1 MDIGQ
6 EMLFETTI
14 RTFLGQK
21 AYHIA
26 SQAHSTK
33 DRVGWYRKVFKKVV
47 KQVQTIDTSAKHK
60 EQMEYFG
67 GQLLEILK
75 GRNFNEQLFSLY
87 LLRFT
92 GTLLGYLSLRGSSL
106 ATPTY
111 FQTPSQYYTQLIFN
125 GGDTMQDYYD
135 AHSATVVRRRLV
147 AQLKAEGLNDFQI
160 SLVLN
165 VTEYEVKKLRAEL

>member
-1 MDIGQ
+1 MGQ

-14 RTFLGQK
+14 RAFLGQK

-26 SQAHSTK
+26 NQAYSAK
-33 DRVGWYRKVFKKVV
+33 SRVEWYRKVFKKIV
-47 KQVQTIDTSAKHK
+47 KQVQTIDAPAKHK
-60 EQMEYFG
+60 EQLEYFSS
-67 GQLLEILK
+67 QLLELVK
-75 GRNFNEQLFSLY
+75 GRNFDEQVFSLY

-92 GTLLGYLSLRGSSL
+92 GTLLGYLSLRGSCL

-111 FQTPSQYYTQLIFN
+111 FQTPSQHYTQLMFN

-135 AHSATVVRRRLV
+135 GHSATGVRQRLV
-147 AQLKAEGLNDFQI
+147 AQLKGEGLNDFQI

-165 VTEYEVKKLRAEL
+165 VSEYEVKKLRA

>member
-14 RTFLGQK
+14 RAFLGQK

-26 SQAHSTK
+26 SQAHSQK
-33 DRVGWYRKVFKKVV
+33 ARVGSYRKVFKKIV
-47 KQVQTIDTSAKHK
+47 KQVQTIDASAKHK
-60 EQMEYFG
+60 EQLEYFSN
-67 GQLLEILK
+67 QLYDLVK
-75 GRNFNEQLFSLY
+75 GRNFNEQIFSLY

-92 GTLLGYLSLRGSSL
+92 GTLLGYLSLRGSCL

-125 GGDTMQDYYD
+125 GGDTMRDYYD
-135 AHSATVVRRRLV
+135 EHSATGVRIRLV
-147 AQLKAEGLNDFQI
+147 AQLKDEGLNDFQI